1 MNSILRH
8 PQSHHFTI
16 FDHNLYLIHMQ
27 AALSKIW
34 VIACYSRRI
43 VANRSICTLM
53 KEPSFSDKV
62 SIQLASI
69 VDILT

>member
-1 MNSILRH
+1 
-8 PQSHHFTI
+8 
-16 FDHNLYLIHMQ
+16 MQ

-34 VIACYSRRI
+34 VFVCYSRRI